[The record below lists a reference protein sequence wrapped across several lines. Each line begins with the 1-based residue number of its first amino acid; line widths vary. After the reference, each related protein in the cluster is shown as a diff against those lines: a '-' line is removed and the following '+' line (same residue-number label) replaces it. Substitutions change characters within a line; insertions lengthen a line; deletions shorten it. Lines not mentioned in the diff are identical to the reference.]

1 MLSAM
6 RRLSSPSSPSPV
18 TCRRALR
25 SSALAIAALGLV
37 AACGDDIAANY
48 NNLYANRCAAPRSGE
63 SPITG
68 RAYRDTKG
76 SHEQEKRFVRE
87 WIDDLYLWYR
97 EVPDADPAEFETAP
111 DYFEVLKT
119 PASTPSG
126 RPKDQFHFLYPS
138 AEWEALSQR
147 GVSAGY
153 GVQWVLL
160 SSRPPR
166 EIVAAYVDPGS
177 PADANGIRRGTKV
190 LTVDGVDVERGTD
203 VDTLNAGLFPDELGV
218 AHTFVVRDVGQTS
231 TRPITMTSAEVT
243 SQPVQEVKVLP
254 YENRTIGYVAFHDHI
269 ATAEKQLATAL
280 EQLRNNEVEDLVLDL
295 RYNGG
300 GYLVI
305 ASQLSYMI
313 AGATRVLGKGF
324 ETLVYND
331 RYQTF
336 DPFSGQ
342 PIGPQSFRTTG
353 VGLSLPSGQ
362 GLPTLNLSRVVVITG
377 PGTCS
382 ASESIINGL
391 RGIDV
396 EVILIG
402 GTTCG
407 KPYGFYPRDNC
418 GTTYFAIQFQGVNH
432 KGFGDY
438 ADGFVPGGSGASG
451 VKGCVVADDFTREL
465 GDPTERR
472 LAAALAYLHTGAC
485 PAQTIAR
492 PTSPNERDL
501 SAVTELV
508 VPKSPGL
515 QNRLVL
521 EPGLDRR

>member
-1 MLSAM
+1 M
-6 RRLSSPSSPSPV
+6 RRTPSASSPSPARV
-18 TCRRALR
+18 ARAL
-25 SSALAIAALGLV
+25 AAALGALAV
-37 AACGDDIAANY
+37 GAACGDDIAANY
-48 NNLYANRCAAPRSGE
+48 ENLYANRCAAPRSGE

-68 RAYRDTKG
+68 RAYRDVKG

-87 WIDDLYLWYR
+87 WIDDLYLWYG
-97 EVPDADPAEFETAP
+97 EVPDTAAEDFETAP

-119 PASTPSG
+119 PATTPSG

-138 AEWEALSQR
+138 TEWEALSQK

-177 PADANGIRRGTKV
+177 PADANGLRRGTRV
-190 LTVDGVDVERGTD
+190 ITVDGVDVERGTD
-203 VDTLNAGLFPDELGV
+203 VDTLNAGLFPDDAGV
-218 AHTFVVRDVGQTS
+218 AHTLVVRDLGQTS
-231 TRPITMTSAEVT
+231 TRPVTMTSADVV
-243 SQPVQEVKVLP
+243 SQPVQEVKTLT

-269 ATAEKQLATAL
+269 ATAEKQLAVAF
-280 EQLRNNEVEDLVLDL
+280 EQLRNNDVEDLVLDL

-305 ASQLSYMI
+305 ASQLSYMV
-313 AGATRVLGKGF
+313 AGASRVLGKAF

-331 RYQTF
+331 KYQTF

-342 PIGPQSFRTTG
+342 PIGPQSFRSTG
-353 VGLSLPSGQ
+353 VGLSLPGGQ
-362 GLPTLNLSRVVVITG
+362 GLPTLNLNRVVLITG

-438 ADGFVPGGSGASG
+438 ADGFVPGGTGASG
-451 VKGCVVADDFTREL
+451 VKGCVVADDFTHPL
-465 GDPTERR
+465 GDPAERR

-492 PTSPNERDL
+492 PAAPGERDL
-501 SAVTELV
+501 SSVSELV
-508 VPKSPGL
+508 VPKSPAL
-515 QNRLVL
+515 QNRLML
-521 EPGLDRR
+521 APEQAAR

>member
-6 RRLSSPSSPSPV
+6 RRISSPSPV
-18 TCRRALR
+18 WPAPRRRALGAP
-25 SSALAIAALGLV
+25 ALAIAALV
-37 AACGDDIAANY
+37 ALGACGDDIAASY
-48 NNLYANRCAAPRSGE
+48 DNLYANRCAAPRSGE

-68 RAYRDTKG
+68 RPYRDTKG
-76 SHEQEKRFVRE
+76 SHAQEKRFVRE

-97 EVPDADPAEFETAP
+97 EVPDADPEDFETAA
-111 DYFEVLKT
+111 DYFDVLKT
-119 PASTPSG
+119 PATTPSG

-177 PADANGIRRGTKV
+177 PASANGIRRGTKV
-190 LTVDGVDVERGTD
+190 ITVDGVDVERGTD
-203 VDTLNAGLFPDELGV
+203 VDTLNGGLFPDELGV
-218 AHTFVVRDVGQTS
+218 AHSFVVRDPGQTT

-243 SQPVQEVKVLP
+243 SQPVQNVKVLT
-254 YENRTIGYVAFHDHI
+254 YENRTVGYLAFHDHI
-269 ATAEKQLATAL
+269 ATAEKQLSAAL
-280 EQLRNNEVEDLVLDL
+280 EQLRNSDVQELVLDL

-313 AGATRVLGKGF
+313 AGANRVLGKAF

-336 DPFSGQ
+336 DPFSNQ
-342 PIGPQSFRTTG
+342 PVAPQAFRTTG

-362 GLPTLNLSRVVVITG
+362 GLPTLNLARVVVITG

-396 EVILIG
+396 EVIQIG

-438 ADGFVPGGSGASG
+438 ADGFVPNGAGASG

-472 LAAALAYLHTGAC
+472 LAAALAYLHTGTC
-485 PAQTIAR
+485 PAQTIAG
-492 PTSPNERDL
+492 PSSPGQRDL

-515 QNRLVL
+515 QNRLMRA
-521 EPGLDRR
+521 PGR

>member
-1 MLSAM
+1 MQAWAG
-6 RRLSSPSSPSPV
+6 
-18 TCRRALR
+18 RALG
-25 SSALAIAALGLV
+25 ALTVAGAALGGLS
-37 AACGDDIAANY
+37 ACGDDIAANY

-68 RAYRDTKG
+68 REYSDLKG
-76 SHEQEKRFVRE
+76 SHAQEKRFVRE

-97 EVPDADPAEFETAP
+97 EVPEANPDDFETAP

-119 PASTPSG
+119 PATTPSG
-126 RPKDQFHFLYPS
+126 RAKDQFHFLYPS
-138 AEWEALSQR
+138 AEWEALSQK

-190 LTVDGVDVERGTD
+190 LTVDGVEVERGTD
-203 VDTLNAGLFPDELGV
+203 VDTLNAGLFPDEAGV
-218 AHTFVVRDVGQTS
+218 AHSFVVKDVGQTS
-231 TRPITMTSAEVT
+231 TRPITMTAAEVT
-243 SQPVQEVKVLP
+243 SQPVQEVKILTHD
-254 YENRTIGYVAFHDHI
+254 NRTIGYVAFHDHI
-269 ATAEKQLATAL
+269 ATAEKQLSAAF
-280 EQLRNNEVEDLVLDL
+280 EQLRNGEVEDLVLDL

-313 AGATRVLGKGF
+313 AGANRVLGKAF

-342 PIGPQSFRTTG
+342 PTGPQGFRSTG

-362 GLPTLNLSRVVVITG
+362 GLPTLNLGRVVVITG

-438 ADGFVPGGSGASG
+438 ADGFVPNGAGASG
-451 VKGCVVADDFTREL
+451 VKGCVVADDFTRPL

-472 LAAALAYLHTGAC
+472 LAAALAYLQTGTC

-492 PTSPNERDL
+492 PAAPGERDL
-501 SAVTELV
+501 SSVGELV
-508 VPKSPGL
+508 VPKSPAL
-515 QNRLVL
+515 QNRLML
-521 EPGLDRR
+521 APDRR